1 MLEGLTLAKAKGY
14 NLVNLELDSSSVVRS
29 LQGEGVGS
37 TQGRGL
43 VKRIKRLLAEDW
55 TVRVS

>member
-1 MLEGLTLAKAKGY
+1 MLEGLTVAKAKGY
-14 NLVNLELDSSSVVRS
+14 NLVNLELDSSSVVHS
-29 LQGEGVGS
+29 LHGEAVGS
-37 TQGRGL
+37 AQGRGL